1 MGLWSTSHDKVIIN
15 LHTEI
20 DECEWDGL
28 KPLPIEVYRYSDN
41 DISYYHPMDLKGL
54 Y

>member
-1 MGLWSTSHDKVIIN
+1 
-15 LHTEI
+15 
-20 DECEWDGL
+20 
-28 KPLPIEVYRYSDN
+28 LPIEVYRYSDN